1 MKLVIGKSQKMA
13 NQTNLLEP
21 QKIGVTDLL
30 HLAIN
35 NLVLDANGMV
45 STKNTANQFPKN
57 TNTVIDY
64 FLQQSVSQL

>member
-13 NQTNLLEP
+13 NQTNLLES